1 MTGHTHSPYL
11 EDIPLSDALVRWW
24 SALAEAGADAPLP
37 GELVPLDEAAGRIT
51 AEPVWA
57 LISSPH
63 YHAAAMDGYAVR
75 AEETHGASETHPVY
89 LAIGQQAFYVDTGDP
104 LPPGTNAVIMV
115 EDVQVR
121 EWQIADGKWHI
132 ADNEWQIAPSGG
144 ERPTADTPTGPSAIS
159 HQPSAIEILAAVAP
173 WQHVRPMGEDMV
185 ATELILPANHRLRP
199 QDIGAAAGAGH
210 SQLSVR
216 RKPRVAIQPTGTE
229 LVAPGAALYP
239 GAIIEYNSL
248 VLAAM
253 VREWGGLA
261 DRLPPL
267 VDDYAAIRARVLAA
281 ARDHDL
287 VIINAGSS
295 AGSEDFT
302 ARIVAELGE
311 LLVHGIAIRPG
322 HPVILGLI
330 HVPEETLA
338 ADRAPASA
346 DREEP
351 CAQLTS
357 ALPASGSHIPHQ
369 SAASPWDASRI
380 THHASRTIPVI
391 GLPGYP
397 VSAAITCELLVQPTL
412 MRWLGQPGAERPSV
426 QATIT
431 RKVVSPEGDEEFLR
445 VTVGQVGERVVASP
459 LASGSGVLMS
469 LVRAD
474 GIVRIPRGEQGFEPG
489 AAVRVSLFRTPES
502 LTRTVMA
509 IGSHDL
515 TLDLLAD
522 EFSRRHPGHRLSS
535 ANVGSL
541 GGLLALARGE
551 AHFAGSHLLDE
562 ETGEYNVAYI
572 RRLLPETPVVLLGF
586 VQREQGL
593 IVPRGNPKGI
603 RGLTDLAR
611 PDVVFINRQR
621 GAGTRVLL
629 DYRLKGAG
637 IDPRAIQGYD
647 RQEFTHLTVAA
658 AVASGAADCGLGIL
672 AAARALDLDFVPLD
686 HERYDLVIPAAFY
699 ESDVLAPLL
708 AIVRDP
714 AFAARV
720 AALGGYATPQM
731 GRVLGELGA

>member
-1 MTGHTHSPYL
+1 MTAHTHSPYL
-11 EDIPLSDALVRWW
+11 EDIPLSDALSRWW
-24 SALAEAGADAPLP
+24 TALAEAGLDAPLP
-37 GELVPLDEAAGRIT
+37 GEPAPLDEAAGRIT
-51 AEPVWA
+51 AESVWA

-75 AEETHGASETHPVY
+75 AEDTRGASETQPMHLVVDR
-89 LAIGQQAFYVDTGDP
+89 QAFYVDTGDP

-115 EDVQVR
+115 EDVQVHDG
-121 EWQIADGKWHI
+121 EWQTANSKRQIADG
-132 ADNEWQIAPSGG
+132 PFGG
-144 ERPTADTPTGPSAIS
+144 QAAETAREPSATSYQLSAIG
-159 HQPSAIEILAAVAP
+159 HQPSAIEILSAVPP

-185 ATELILPANHRLRP
+185 ATELILPANQRLRP

-210 SQLSVR
+210 AQLSVR

-253 VREWGGLA
+253 VREWGALA

-267 VDDYAAIRARVLAA
+267 ADDYAAIRARVLAA

-302 ARIVAELGE
+302 ARVVAELGQV
-311 LLVHGIAIRPG
+311 LVHGIAIRPG

-330 HVPEETLA
+330 HVPEDTPGETSVVTSE
-338 ADRAPASA
+338 DRG
-346 DREEP
+346 
-351 CAQLTS
+351 
-357 ALPASGSHIPHQ
+357 ASGAPGGRSTFHV
-369 SAASPWDASRI
+369 
-380 THHASRTIPVI
+380 SRTVPVI

-412 MRWLGQPGAERPSV
+412 ARWLGQPVDERPSV

-431 RKVVSPEGDEEFLR
+431 RKVVSPDGDEEFLR
-445 VTVGQVGERVVASP
+445 VTVGQVGDRVVASP

-489 AAVRVSLFRTPES
+489 AAVTVSLFRPPEA
-502 LTRTVMA
+502 LARTVVA

-522 EFSRRHPGHRLSS
+522 ELGRRHPGRSLSS

-572 RRLLPETPVVLLGF
+572 RRLLPGTKVVLLGF

-603 RGLTDLAR
+603 HGLADLAR

-629 DYRLKGAG
+629 DYRLKGVG

-647 RQEFTHLTVAA
+647 RQEFTHLAVAA

-699 ESDVLAPLL
+699 DSAVLAPLL

-731 GRVLGELGA
+731 GQILAEIGA

>member
-121 EWQIADGKWHI
+121 DA
-132 ADNEWQIAPSGG
+132 
-144 ERPTADTPTGPSAIS
+144 
-159 HQPSAIEILAAVAP
+159 SAIEILAAVAP

-330 HVPEETLA
+330 HVPEP
-338 ADRAPASA
+338 ADGRIGRQRTVHRYLGARQ
-346 DREEP
+346 D
-351 CAQLTS
+351 
-357 ALPASGSHIPHQ
+357 HIPHEH
-369 SAASPWDASRI
+369 AYSR
-380 THHASRTIPVI
+380 
-391 GLPGYP
+391 
-397 VSAAITCELLVQPTL
+397 
-412 MRWLGQPGAERPSV
+412 
-426 QATIT
+426 
-431 RKVVSPEGDEEFLR
+431 
-445 VTVGQVGERVVASP
+445 
-459 LASGSGVLMS
+459 
-469 LVRAD
+469 
-474 GIVRIPRGEQGFEPG
+474 
-489 AAVRVSLFRTPES
+489 
-502 LTRTVMA
+502 
-509 IGSHDL
+509 
-515 TLDLLAD
+515 
-522 EFSRRHPGHRLSS
+522 
-535 ANVGSL
+535 
-541 GGLLALARGE
+541 
-551 AHFAGSHLLDE
+551 
-562 ETGEYNVAYI
+562 
-572 RRLLPETPVVLLGF
+572 
-586 VQREQGL
+586 
-593 IVPRGNPKGI
+593 
-603 RGLTDLAR
+603 
-611 PDVVFINRQR
+611 
-621 GAGTRVLL
+621 
-629 DYRLKGAG
+629 
-637 IDPRAIQGYD
+637 
-647 RQEFTHLTVAA
+647 
-658 AVASGAADCGLGIL
+658 
-672 AAARALDLDFVPLD
+672 
-686 HERYDLVIPAAFY
+686 
-699 ESDVLAPLL
+699 
-708 AIVRDP
+708 
-714 AFAARV
+714 
-720 AALGGYATPQM
+720 
-731 GRVLGELGA
+731 

>member
-11 EDIPLSDALVRWW
+11 EDIPLSEALARWFA
-24 SALAEAGADAPLP
+24 ALAEAGLDATLP
-37 GELVPLDEAAGRIT
+37 GEIVPLDEAAGRIT
-51 AEPVWA
+51 AGPVWA
-57 LISSPH
+57 RISSPH

-75 AEETHGASETHPVY
+75 AEETRGASETQPVY

-104 LPPGTNAVIMV
+104 LPPSTNAVIMV

-121 EWQIADGKWHI
+121 ESHMANSKWQMAAIGD
-132 ADNEWQIAPSGG
+132 
-144 ERPTADTPTGPSAIS
+144 RPSAIS
-159 HQPSAIEILAAVAP
+159 HTPLAVGHTPSAIEILAAVAP

-267 VDDYAAIRARVLAA
+267 ADDYAAIRARVLAA
-281 ARDHDL
+281 ACDHDL

-330 HVPEETLA
+330 HVPEANNTAESEECGE
-338 ADRAPASA
+338 PGASA
-346 DREEP
+346 ERFTQH
-351 CAQLTS
+351 AARS
-357 ALPASGSHIPHQ
+357 IP
-369 SAASPWDASRI
+369 I
-380 THHASRTIPVI
+380 I

-412 MRWLGQPGAERPSV
+412 LRWLGQPGDERPSV

-474 GIVRIPRGEQGFEPG
+474 GILRIPRGEQGFEPG
-489 AAVRVSLFRTPES
+489 AAVTVNLFRSPES
-502 LTRTVMA
+502 LTRTLVA

-522 EFSRRHPGHRLSS
+522 ALGRRYPGRRLAS

-562 ETGEYNVAYI
+562 ETGEYNAAYV
-572 RRLLPETPVVLLGF
+572 RRLLPGTPVVLLGF

-593 IVPRGNPKGI
+593 IVPRGNPKDI
-603 RGLTDLAR
+603 RALADLAR
-611 PDVVFINRQR
+611 PDVIFINRQR

-629 DYRLKGAG
+629 DYRLNGAG
-637 IDPRAIQGYD
+637 IAPRAIQGYD
-647 RQEFTHLTVAA
+647 RQEFTHLAVAA

-672 AAARALDLDFVPLD
+672 AAARALDLDFVPLE

-699 ESDVLAPLL
+699 ESDILAPLL

-720 AALGGYATPQM
+720 DALGGYATPQM
-731 GRVLGELGA
+731 GQVLAEIGA